1 MQSTMSGH
9 NSGEVL
15 GPRSLAEF
23 ERSRRITP
31 GGSMRAA
38 PFFPP
43 HPPYAAS
50 GYGPWIVDVDGR
62 RIFDCANNFFSL
74 VHGHAF
80 PPVVEALHKTLDT
93 GTAFGLP
100 TPSETA
106 LAEMIT
112 TRSPRLQQVRF
123 ANSGTEAVMFAVKA
137 ARAITSRPMIAKF
150 EGAYHGAYDYV
161 EVSLDSSPRNWGDA
175 APSSVPY
182 AKGTPA
188 SVAAEVLVLPF
199 DDPRKCAELIA
210 AHRDRLAAVVV
221 DPLASR
227 VAMVPMRTDVRDAV
241 QEACRK
247 CGILL
252 ILDEVVSYR
261 LGVHGAH
268 ELFGFEPDLVA
279 LGKIIGGGLPV
290 GAIAGRASQMVI
302 FDHTKGKP
310 AVSHGG
316 TFSANPLTMAAGL
329 AALDHYDE
337 RAVARLNAMGERL
350 RGKVAD
356 GLGASG
362 VSAQVTGT
370 GSFFRLHLK
379 TGAISD
385 FRTALPSPAQ
395 KAALTRI
402 HLALLEQ
409 GFLLAPNCS
418 GALSTPMS
426 DTDIDDLASALV
438 QAIQHISE
446 QSSWE

>member
-1 MQSTMSGH
+1 
-9 NSGEVL
+9 
-15 GPRSLAEF
+15 
-23 ERSRRITP
+23 
-31 GGSMRAA
+31 MRAA

-50 GYGPWIVDVDGR
+50 GSGASVVDVDGR

-80 PPVVEALHKTLDT
+80 PPVVEALHRALDA

-100 TPSETA
+100 TPSETL

-112 TRSPRLQQVRF
+112 ARSPRLQQVRF

-137 ARAITSRPMIAKF
+137 ARAITGRPMIAKF
-150 EGAYHGAYDYV
+150 EGAYHGAYDFV
-161 EVSLDSSPRNWGDA
+161 EVSLDSSPQNWGETV
-175 APSSVPY
+175 PNSVLY

-199 DDPRKCAELIA
+199 DSPGKCAELIA

-247 CGILL
+247 HGILL
-252 ILDEVVSYR
+252 VLDEVVSYR
-261 LGVHGAH
+261 LGPRGAH

-290 GAIAGRASQMVI
+290 GAIAGPASRMAI

-329 AALDHYDE
+329 AALHHYDE
-337 RAVARLNAMGERL
+337 SAVARLNAMGELL
-350 RGKVAD
+350 RGLVAD
-356 GLGASG
+356 SLSTAGI
-362 VSAQVTGT
+362 SAQVTGT

-395 KAALTRI
+395 KAALTKI
-402 HLALLEQ
+402 HLVLLEQ
-409 GFLLAPNCS
+409 GFLIAPNCS

-426 DTDIDDLASALV
+426 DTDIRDLASALA
-438 QAIQHISE
+438 QAIRHI
-446 QSSWE
+446 WEHSPWQ